1 MSTEM
6 KARAGSVVSTD
17 HGPDP
22 KSRSGALRVR
32 LALAAGLTLMAI
44 AIGVTLTRSPIVVAG
59 TNSIPDMGELA
70 STSSDATACQADEL
84 PPGGTSA
91 IRLTLEAVVGPRL
104 SVTELSGAHVV
115 ARGVTGAGWTGAAV
129 TVALRPVARAASRV
143 RVCFGLGSTNGPVVM
158 LGRPTDPAV
167 AAVTSNGRP
176 LPGRVGVEY
185 LRESRGSWSSIAAA
199 VARRMGLG
207 HAAAGTWVAPLLLA
221 AMASLLAGASW
232 LTVRELR

>member
-6 KARAGSVVSTD
+6 QARAGSVVSTN

-44 AIGVTLTRSPIVVAG
+44 AIGATLTRSPIVVTG

-70 STSSDATACQADEL
+70 TTTGDTTACQADEL
-84 PPGGTSA
+84 PPRGTSA
-91 IRLTLEAVVGPRL
+91 IRLTLEAVVGPRV
-104 SVTELSGAHVV
+104 SVTELSGTHIV

-129 TVALRPVARAASRV
+129 TVPLRPVARTASRV
-143 RVCFGLGSTNGPVVM
+143 WVCFRLGSTDEPITM
-158 LGRPTDPAV
+158 TGRPTNPTV
-167 AAVTSNGRP
+167 AAVTGDGRP
-176 LPGRVGVEY
+176 LPGRIRIEY
-185 LRESRGSWSSIAAA
+185 LRAGQSSWSSIAAA

-207 HAAAGTWVAPLLLA
+207 HTAAGTWVAPLLAA
-221 AMASLLAGASW
+221 AMAAVLAGALW